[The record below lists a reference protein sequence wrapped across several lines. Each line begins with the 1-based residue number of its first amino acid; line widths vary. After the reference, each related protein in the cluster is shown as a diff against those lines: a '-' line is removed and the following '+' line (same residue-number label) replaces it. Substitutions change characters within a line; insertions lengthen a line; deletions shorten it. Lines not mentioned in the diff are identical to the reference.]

1 MITRSRLRR
10 WHVWLGWIV
19 GLPILLWTI
28 SGVIMVIR
36 PIEQVRG
43 TDLLAKPAP
52 VRLTMPPVPPR
63 IAGVALASLAIEQRA
78 AGPRW
83 VATLPDGTSRLADPA
98 NGALLPPLSA
108 ADASREVL
116 ARYTG
121 TAKLAAVSRTDSAK
135 PPLDLRQPIAAWQVA
150 MADGTHFYVDRG
162 SGKIVATRTA
172 YWRFYDVMWGIH
184 IMDLKTRE
192 DTSNP
197 LVIGFGLFALAMSL
211 LALVLL
217 PLTINRRRRR
227 PIRQD

>member
-98 NGALLPPLSA
+98 TGALLPPLSA

-121 TAKLAAVSRTDSAK
+121 TAKLAAVSRTDPAK